1 MKSKAENKTS
11 NAQRR
16 ATKKWEQN
24 NPEAKRY
31 LRVRSNART
40 FARKYAKSLEEV
52 EELVEIFKNEN
63 IKGEK
68 IMKNLAK
75 LKQLSYSIANKDDL
89 EESIQG
95 FKELLKGIDLNEV
108 VTELSHEDND
118 SEFFFGDIT
127 KNWFEL
133 VRGNW
138 NGSKYAAEV
147 KDDYIQSMTIYELL
161 TTENSEDIFN
171 IIEEISSGFKVEPK
185 ESMILSLNEIVDKK
199 GYLTAKVLDDRYLI
213 TNDDEYEILKWLDD
227 HEEDPEAE
235 FKFKTRDI
243 LKDED
248 VYFLIKADQRE
259 TFVNDGGIGAC
270 KIKMVK

>member
-1 MKSKAENKTS
+1 MKKTPQEKARDKWNENNKE
-11 NAQRR
+11 RR
-16 ATKKWEQN
+16 KIYN
-24 NPEAKRY
+24 
-31 LRVRSNART
+31 
-40 FARKYAKSLEEV
+40 AKSATRRYIREFAEIEDIEEVRNWLEEK
-52 EELVEIFKNEN
+52 EI
-63 IKGEK
+63 ILKGEK

-161 TTENSEDIFN
+161 TTENVEDIFN
-171 IIEEISSGFKVEPK
+171 IIEEISPGFKVEPK
-185 ESMILSLNEIVDKK
+185 ESMILSLNEIVDNK
-199 GYLTAKVLDDRYLI
+199 GYLKVKVLDDRYLI

-227 HEEDPEAE
+227 HEEDSEAE
-235 FKFKTRDI
+235 YKFKTRDI

-248 VYFLIKADQRE
+248 VYFSIKSDQRE
-259 TFVNDGGIGAC
+259 NFVNDGGLKAC
-270 KIKMVK
+270 KIELVK

>member
-1 MKSKAENKTS
+1 MTKRTPQERARDKWNENNKEKRKTYNAKSATRRYIREFADLEDIAE
-11 NAQRR
+11 
-16 ATKKWEQN
+16 
-24 NPEAKRY
+24 
-31 LRVRSNART
+31 VRSW
-40 FARKYAKSLEEV
+40 LEEK
-52 EELVEIFKNEN
+52 EI
-63 IKGEK
+63 ILKGEF

-75 LKQLSYSIANKDDL
+75 LKQLSYAIANKDDL

-95 FKELLKGIDLNEV
+95 FKELLKGIDLNEA

-161 TTENSEDIFN
+161 TSENSEDIVN
-171 IIEEISSGFKVEPK
+171 IIEEINPGFKVEPK
-185 ESMILSLNEIVDKK
+185 ESMILSLNEVIDNK
-199 GYLTAKVLDDRYLI
+199 GYLTVKVLDDRYLI
-213 TNDDEYEILKWLDD
+213 TNDDEYEILKWLDN

-235 FKFKTRDI
+235 YKFKTRDI

-259 TFVNDGGIGAC
+259 TFVNDRGIGAC